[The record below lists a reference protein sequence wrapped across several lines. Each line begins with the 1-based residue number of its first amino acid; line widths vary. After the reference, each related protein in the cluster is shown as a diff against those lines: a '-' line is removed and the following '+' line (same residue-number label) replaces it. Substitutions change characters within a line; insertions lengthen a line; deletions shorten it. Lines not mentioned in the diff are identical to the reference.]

1 MKIVL
6 ATGVYP
12 PELGGPATY
21 TKALAKELQSKGV
34 SVSVVTFGDGE
45 SSDPWNV
52 KRVSRIGGPL
62 LRWLRYSRALK
73 SEASD
78 ADIVLAFSSISV
90 GIPVALAGLT
100 KPKKIL
106 RLGGDFFWERY
117 TDRGGTLSLREW
129 YTRGPFHGVQK
140 SVMAWLLQKFDHIVF
155 STAYQAS
162 LYEELYTALPTH
174 SIIENALPARQQFS
188 QSMRRLRTSGM
199 TGGSFRLLYF
209 GRLVGFKNLP
219 SLLEAL
225 ENVSEARLSIVGE
238 GPMLSKLQSLAAT
251 LGLSDRVTFLPPVHG
266 EDKEKVFAT
275 HDLLVIPSYTELSP
289 NSALEAR
296 AAGLPVLLSKETGLS
311 TLLTGGMVLQP
322 LRTPQ
327 EIAFAL
333 RYVISNFNSIAEG
346 ATADPPLRT
355 WREVSLEWAALFDR
369 LA

>member
-21 TKALAKELQSKGV
+21 AKALAKELQSKGV
-34 SVSVVTFGDGE
+34 AVSVVTFGDGE
-45 SSDPWNV
+45 SSDPWSV
-52 KRVSRIGGPL
+52 RRVSRVGGPL
-62 LRWLRYSRALK
+62 IRWWRYSRALK

-129 YTRGPFHGVQK
+129 YERGPFHGIQK
-140 SVMAWLLQKFDHIVF
+140 AVMGRLLQKFDAIVF
-155 STAYQAS
+155 STSYQ
-162 LYEELYTALPTH
+162 ELYAQLPTH

-199 TGGSFRLLYF
+199 TGATFRLLYF

-225 ENVSEARLSIVGE
+225 ENVSEARLSLVGD
-238 GPMLSKLQSLAAT
+238 GPMLSKLKSLTKT
-251 LGLSDRVTFLPPVHG
+251 LGLEDRVSFLPPVHG
-266 EDKEKVFAT
+266 EDKEKVFAA

-296 AAGLPVLLSKETGLS
+296 AAGLPVLLSEETGLS
-311 TLLTGGMVLQP
+311 TLLTGGMVLRP
-322 LRTPQ
+322 LRNAQ
-327 EIAFAL
+327 EIATAL
-333 RYVISNFNSIAEG
+333 RHVMDNYDSIAEG
-346 ATADPPLRT
+346 ATTDPPLRT

>member
-21 TKALAKELQSKGV
+21 AKALAKELQSKGV
-34 SVSVVTFGDGE
+34 AVSVVTFGDGE
-45 SSDPWNV
+45 SSDPWSV
-52 KRVSRIGGPL
+52 RRVSRVGGPL
-62 LRWLRYSRALK
+62 IRWWRYSRALK

-129 YTRGPFHGVQK
+129 YERGPFHGIQK
-140 SVMAWLLQKFDHIVF
+140 AVMGRLLQKFDAIVF
-155 STAYQAS
+155 STSYQAS
-162 LYEELYTALPTH
+162 LYEELYAQLPTH

-199 TGGSFRLLYF
+199 TGATLRLLYF
-209 GRLVGFKNLP
+209 RRLVGFENLP

-225 ENVSEARLSIVGE
+225 ENVSEARLSLVGD
-238 GPMLSKLQSLAAT
+238 GPMLSKLKSLTKT
-251 LGLSDRVTFLPPVHG
+251 LGLEDRVSFLPPVHG
-266 EDKEKVFAT
+266 EDKEKVFAA

-296 AAGLPVLLSKETGLS
+296 AAGLPVLLSEETGLS
-311 TLLTGGMVLQP
+311 TLLTGGMVLRP
-322 LRTPQ
+322 LRNAQ
-327 EIAFAL
+327 DIATAL
-333 RYVISNFNSIAEG
+333 RHVMSNFNSIAEG
-346 ATADPPLRT
+346 ATSYPPLRT
-355 WREVSLEWAALFDR
+355 WREVSTEWTALFDH
-369 LA
+369 LV

>member
-21 TKALAKELQSKGV
+21 TKALARELQSKGV
-34 SVSVVTFGDGE
+34 AVSVVTFGDGE

-62 LRWLRYSRALK
+62 IRWLRYSRALK

-78 ADIVLAFSSISV
+78 VDIVLAFSSISV
-90 GIPVALAGLT
+90 GIPVALAGLK

-117 TDRGGTLSLREW
+117 TDHGGTLSLREW

-140 SVMAWLLQKFDHIVF
+140 SVMAWLLRKFDYIVF

-199 TGGSFRLLYF
+199 TGASFRLLYF

-225 ENVSEARLSIVGE
+225 ENVSEVRLSIVGE
-238 GPMLSKLQSLAAT
+238 GPMLSKLKSLTKT
-251 LGLSDRVTFLPPVHG
+251 LGLEDRVSFLPPVHG
-266 EDKEKVFAT
+266 EDKEKVFAA

-296 AAGLPVLLSKETGLS
+296 AAGLPVLLSEETGLS
-311 TLLTGGMVLQP
+311 TLLTGGMVLRP
-322 LRTPQ
+322 LRNAQ
-327 EIAFAL
+327 EIATAL
-333 RYVISNFNSIAEG
+333 RHVMDNYDSIAEG
-346 ATADPPLRT
+346 ATTDPPLRT